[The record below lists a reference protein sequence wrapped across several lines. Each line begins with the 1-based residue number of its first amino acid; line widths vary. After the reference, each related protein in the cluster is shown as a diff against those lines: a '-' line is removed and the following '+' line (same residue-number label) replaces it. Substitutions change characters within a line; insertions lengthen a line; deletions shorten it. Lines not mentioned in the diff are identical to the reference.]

1 MAIINKKYTYSES
14 VNFIVNV
21 CMSNDAIRIRLIN
34 LLNLPFADRKLILE
48 EWMESLR
55 KQAVAESLLK
65 SLEVLF
71 DEDAAAELLKEL
83 TDAE

>member
-21 CMSNDAIRIRLIN
+21 CMTNDSIRIRLIN
-34 LLNLPFADRKLILE
+34 LLSLPFADRKLILE

-71 DEDAAAELLKEL
+71 DEDAATELLKEL
-83 TDAE
+83 SDAE